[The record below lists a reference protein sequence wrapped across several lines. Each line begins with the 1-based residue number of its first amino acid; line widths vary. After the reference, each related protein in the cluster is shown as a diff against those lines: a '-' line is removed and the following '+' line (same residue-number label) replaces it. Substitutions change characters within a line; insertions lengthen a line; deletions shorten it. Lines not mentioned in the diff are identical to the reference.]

1 LGGSSQIYFG
11 LNEIV
16 KYDKDSLY
24 ITNPEYVKPLNL
36 HHLKNIFAIPSWI
49 RIFVQYLKVVPEKIT
64 WCLVLVL
71 IKIKYK
77 MAKLTSFSKL
87 LLTVLIVAGI
97 VLGGKYFLDNTEAGK
112 KLLKKSAESSTST
125 DNNDSTADTDPNT
138 VKVGVVTW
146 GGYAGG
152 QYFNEG
158 FKANTESRFYKDY
171 GMKVDFKVL
180 DDFEASRAA
189 FKNGDVDLLWCTV
202 DALPTEMASLEA
214 FDPRVVFQADWS
226 RGGDA
231 VVVRR
236 GITSVSDLKGKK
248 VAVAELTPSHSFLL
262 WLLDAAGM
270 KISDIQ
276 IVKQPSAIDAAQVFK
291 SQQVD
296 AAVVW
301 SPDDELCIQSVPGS
315 KILESTRSASN
326 IIADA
331 FIAKGEWL
339 DKNRDKANNLYEGWM
354 KGAAEI
360 NNSDANKRK
369 AAKILSENFEGV
381 SEDAAYKSINNV
393 RLCTHGD
400 NLNFFGMNP
409 EYKGVTGENLY
420 NKMTNTYQQLGYIE
434 GKVPSWRLAINT
446 EAIKAATALANMPGQ
461 TAEGQKQFTVATEET
476 KNREAIATKRVS
488 ISFRSGEFL
497 LDENTKYIIDK
508 EFVDIARA
516 FSNARIRIE
525 GNTDNIGNAASNK
538 ALSLKRAKSVA
549 EYLITTYKM
558 PRNRFIIIGNGPDK
572 PVAGNDT
579 EAGRSK
585 NRRTD
590 FEIVGE

>member
-16 KYDKDSLY
+16 KYDKDRVFN
-24 ITNPEYVKPLNL
+24 TKPDCRKTVFPYL
-36 HHLKNIFAIPSWI
+36 LKNMFAIPSWI
-49 RIFVQYLKVVPEKIT
+49 RIFVQYLKVVPEMET
-64 WCLVLVL
+64 WYLVLVL

-87 LLTVLIVAGI
+87 LLTVVIVAGI

-112 KLLKKSAESSTST
+112 KLLKKSAESSTSS
-125 DNNDSTADTDPNT
+125 DNNDAADSDPNT

-202 DALPTEMASLEA
+202 DALPTEMTSLEA

-339 DKNRDKANNLYEGWM
+339 DKNRDKAKNLYEGWM

-360 NNSDANKRK
+360 NNSDDNKRK

-409 EYKGVTGENLY
+409 DYKGVTGENLY

-446 EAIKAATALANMPGQ
+446 EAIKAATSLTSSPDQ
-461 TAEGQKQFTVATEET
+461 SAEGQKQFTVATEET
-476 KNREAIATKRVS
+476 KNKEAIATKRVS

-525 GNTDNIGNAASNK
+525 GNTDNIGNVASNK